1 LGSARLLHRTIVLG
15 IRLRKPPHPTVTKIF
30 FKGGPAMI
38 PKRNDK
44 PSSEESVESDVALKS
59 EQDRSTSP
67 VSTRV
72 GRNTVDID
80 VPALRHLVD
89 TVKTKLKP

>member
-1 LGSARLLHRTIVLG
+1 M
-15 IRLRKPPHPTVTKIF
+15 KI
-30 FKGGPAMI
+30 
-38 PKRNDK
+38 KRDDK
-44 PSSEESVESDVALKS
+44 PSPQESVEFDVGS
-59 EQDRSTSP
+59 ESGQNRSSSP

-89 TVKTKLKP
+89 TVKDKLKP

>member
-1 LGSARLLHRTIVLG
+1 MT
-15 IRLRKPPHPTVTKIF
+15 LR
-30 FKGGPAMI
+30 
-38 PKRNDK
+38 RDDE
-44 PSSEESVESDVALKS
+44 PSPEESAES

-80 VPALRHLVD
+80 VPALRHLVEIVRD
-89 TVKTKLKP
+89 KLKP

>member
-1 LGSARLLHRTIVLG
+1 
-15 IRLRKPPHPTVTKIF
+15 
-30 FKGGPAMI
+30 MI

-44 PSSEESVESDVALKS
+44 PSAEESEKSDVALKA
-59 EQDRSTSP
+59 ERDRSTSP